1 LNVQRATVTPATLV
15 TSLILT
21 GIALAVACLAV
32 RTLILFAVNADLLD
46 LAAAIEKG
54 AQPDAVYLAR
64 FVAGAAHDGA
74 SIGCSDPVTRASL
87 TVNLAGLEAATNALD
102 TTLIDSAERNARRAA
117 ERRLICNPLDGNA
130 WLRYAIVLTR
140 ANGPVA
146 SALGALRVSYWAAPS
161 ESWVIEP
168 RLAFATNLHLAGVES
183 VSSEYL
189 NDLRRYVALE
199 PIGRVAAFYVAA
211 PGKLRAA
218 LRPLID
224 AQIEA
229 RRRAVIAEIDRLS
242 VDDGRQ
248 PQ

>member
-1 LNVQRATVTPATLV
+1 MNARRATATPV

-21 GIALAVACLAV
+21 AIALAVACLAV
-32 RTLILFAVNADLLD
+32 RTLIQFAANADLLD

-54 AQPDAVYLAR
+54 AQPDAAYLAR
-64 FVAGAAHDGA
+64 YVASAAPDGG

-102 TTLIDSAERNARRAA
+102 TTLIDAAERNARRAA
-117 ERRLICNPLDGNA
+117 ERRLACNPLDGNA

-161 ESWVIEP
+161 ENWVIEP
-168 RLAFATNLHLAGVES
+168 RLAFATNLYLAGVES

-189 NDLRRYVALE
+189 NDLSRYVLFE
-199 PIGRVAAFYVAA
+199 PTGRVAAVYIAA
-211 PGKLRAA
+211 PGQLRAA
-218 LRPLID
+218 LRRLID
-224 AQIEA
+224 AQAEA
-229 RRRAVIAEIDRLS
+229 RRRAVMAEIDRLG
-242 VDDGRQ
+242 DDEERQ
-248 PQ
+248 RQ